1 VDLKSGQ
8 PYYLIKSGLC
18 EQYKTLQ
25 ADAQTNVLILGG
37 GISGALMAYE
47 LGRQGIDCMV
57 IDKRAIGLG
66 STCASTSLLQYE
78 IDVPLHQ
85 LQQYIGKEK
94 AIAAYQ
100 LCLHSIGYLKE
111 IADTIGFTDFS
122 FCQSLYFSG
131 KSRHEKK
138 LRREFECRKEAGFE
152 VAYLEEKEIRER
164 FGLRSGA
171 AILSARA
178 AKTDAYQ
185 FTHHLHSYNKKY
197 GIDVFENTCI
207 KTITPVK
214 EGFELHTEKGQM
226 IRAKQLVHATGYE
239 SLSRVFSGLVKLR
252 STYACASERMEA
264 LPDFFKQQLFWNTAD
279 PYLYIRESENR
290 IIIGGRDEKYI
301 NPDKRER
308 LLKEKTTELEKDFNA
323 LFPGLSFRPQ
333 FSWAGTFVS
342 TKDGLPYIGPCDK
355 EPGSYF
361 ALGYGGN
368 GITFSALA
376 AKLVAGVIKDKRNRI
391 PDFFSFGR

>member
-25 ADAQTNVLILGG
+25 TDTNTNVLILGG

-47 LGRQGIDCMV
+47 LGKYGIECMV

-85 LQQYIGKEK
+85 LQQYIGKQN
-94 AIAAYQ
+94 AITAYQ
-100 LCLHSIGYLKE
+100 LCLQSIDYLKE
-111 IADTIGFTDFS
+111 IAETIGFPAFS
-122 FCQSLYFSG
+122 NCQSLYFSD
-131 KSRHEKK
+131 KSRHAKK
-138 LRREFECRKEAGFE
+138 LQEEFQARREAGFD
-152 VAYLEEKEIRER
+152 VAWLEEKEIEER

-171 AILSARA
+171 AILSAKA
-178 AKTDAYQ
+178 AKMDAYL
-185 FTHHLHSYNKKY
+185 FTHHLHSYNRKS
-197 GIDVFENTCI
+197 GIEVFENTCVQ
-207 KTITPVK
+207 TITPVK
-214 EGFELHTEKGQM
+214 SGFELQTEKGPL

-239 SLSRVFSGLVKLR
+239 SLDRIFPDLVELR
-252 STYACASERMEA
+252 STYACVSSRMEE
-264 LPDFFKQQLFWNTAD
+264 LPDFFKQHVFWNTAD

-290 IIIGGRDEKYI
+290 VIVGGRDENYS

-308 LLKEKTTELEKDFNA
+308 LLKEKTAALEKDLNA
-323 LFPGLSFRPQ
+323 RFPGLSFRPE

-342 TKDGLPYIGPCDK
+342 TKDGLPYIGSYNK

-376 AKLVAGVIKDKRNRI
+376 AKLIAGLIKDKRNRI
-391 PDFFSFGR
+391 PAFFSFDR